1 MLRLTLP
8 EVGAP
13 LSFERMIAD
22 RDPGRL
28 LVFCDEDAP
37 VKNPIAA
44 LSAMRPG
51 NSADAL
57 ALAVLI
63 GPEGG
68 FAAEER
74 AALNALPNA
83 VRLSLARLGSSMAC
97 NMVAPYSILVF
108 PSV

>member
-1 MLRLTLP
+1 
-8 EVGAP
+8 
-13 LSFERMIAD
+13 MIAD

-51 NSADAL
+51 NTADAP

-74 AALNALPNA
+74 AALSALPNA
-83 VRLSLARLGSSMAC
+83 LRLSLGPRILRADTAAVAALAVVEAVLGDWR
-97 NMVAPYSILVF
+97 
-108 PSV
+108 